1 MDFIK
6 KNGSGILVCLAI
18 AIPSWLLGKMF
29 PVIGGAVIAIIAGMI
44 VTMFWDN
51 KGKAEPGIKWTSR

>member
-29 PVIGGAVIAIIAGMI
+29 PV
-44 VTMFWDN
+44 
-51 KGKAEPGIKWTSR
+51 SRRRSDCHYSRNDCYNVLGR